1 MATDD
6 DKKFT
11 QADIDAAVKKVTDA
25 NEADTK
31 GLKDKVEQLLD
42 ESKAAKKAKAEAE
55 SAAAEAARK
64 AAEDG
69 GDVEALKK
77 SYEDKIAKMEA
88 DHKTALD
95 SVNGALRTA
104 TIDAQA
110 TAMAAEIAVPGSER
124 HVKRDLLDRMT
135 ANVVD
140 GKLQISV
147 LDKDG
152 KASAMTPDELKTE
165 IAGDPANKSLIRA
178 SDSSGGG
185 APNSNGGA
193 GGFKR
198 STMSSKDKAEYIDKN
213 GQEAYLA
220 LPKE

>member
-1 MATDD
+1 MAID

-31 GLKDKVEQLLD
+31 GLKEKVDELLT
-42 ESKAAKKAKAEAE
+42 ESKAAKQKAKDAED
-55 SAAAEAARK
+55 AAAEAARK

-69 GDVEALKK
+69 GDIEAIKK
-77 SYEDKIAKMEA
+77 SYEDKITKMET
-88 DHKTALD
+88 DHKAELA
-95 SVNGALRTA
+95 SVNGALTGA
-104 TIDAQA
+104 TTEAQA
-110 TAMAAEIAVPGSER
+110 TSLAAEIAVPGSER
-124 HVKRDLLDRMT
+124 HLRRDILDRL
-135 ANVVD
+135 ASDVVD
-140 GKLQISV
+140 GKVKTTV

-152 KASAMTPDELKTE
+152 KPSAMTLDELKAE
-165 IAGDPANKSLIRA
+165 IAGDPANKSLVRA

-185 APNSNGGA
+185 APNSKGGA

-198 STMSSKDKAEYIDKN
+198 STMSSKDKADYIEEH
-213 GQEAYLA
+213 GQEKYLA